1 MLVHS
6 RLQHNSDNKER
17 KNTFKI
23 KITFNRGTVLFRS
36 FFLAQRF
43 LKLGT
48 QENVRSTV
56 LKLRQ
61 LCFNIAISSHRAT
74 DARFKRD
81 FTTTI
86 LILTNLAQ
94 PKQKQ
99 QHKSPPS
106 SSVSFFF
113 LKIKLNEKP
122 GGEKKKLVA
131 EKRDH
136 QTPRPL
142 KSSSKVVNPKAK
154 SHE

>member
-6 RLQHNSDNKER
+6 RLQHNSDHKER
-17 KNTFKI
+17 KNTTNECI
-23 KITFNRGTVLFRS
+23 HRETELESQESRDQDHLQQRDTEAPTVLFRS

-61 LCFNIAISSHRAT
+61 LCFDIAISSHRAT
-74 DARFKRD
+74 DATFKRD

-99 QHKSPPS
+99 QHKAPPS
-106 SSVSFFF
+106 STVSFFC
-113 LKIKLNEKP
+113 LQIKQNEKP
-122 GGEKKKLVA
+122 EGKKK
-131 EKRDH
+131 K
-136 QTPRPL
+136 TC
-142 KSSSKVVNPKAK
+142 
-154 SHE
+154 